1 MRVRRAAGRLLS
13 GRFSTR
19 GLGTIVAPTIR
30 NVNAGTAGRLRG
42 SPLLAAQGSSRLT
55 EGLLLMS
62 IASPDYERR
71 CDPADHASL
80 AEWITVIRSEY
91 LEMPGLHLTG
101 RQAQR
106 LWNLDPVTCE
116 ALLTALVETRFLR
129 RTPAGAYARAD
140 CGSKGAGR

>member
-1 MRVRRAAGRLLS
+1 MRVRPAAGGLFLP
-13 GRFSTR
+13 FFDTR
-19 GLGTIVAPTIR
+19 PWHHRCLNSPERERG
-30 NVNAGTAGRLRG
+30 NYGRLRG

-55 EGLLLMS
+55 EELFLMS
-62 IASPDYERR
+62 IAPPDYERR
-71 CDPADHASL
+71 YDPADRASL